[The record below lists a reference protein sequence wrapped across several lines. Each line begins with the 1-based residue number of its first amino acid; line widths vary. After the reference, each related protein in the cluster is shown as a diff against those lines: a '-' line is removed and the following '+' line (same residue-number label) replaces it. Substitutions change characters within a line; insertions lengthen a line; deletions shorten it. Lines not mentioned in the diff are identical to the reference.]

1 MQTKIDIAIR
11 ARACI
16 TQLTSIVSPSPPV
29 STPTSTPSPSAISR
43 TPTPANMKDLLAKA
57 NSLIAELTALIPALD
72 NPERMQELLGLND
85 QLTTL
90 LEAVP
95 PAPAPVRPV
104 LTPLRGLGLGLSVTI
119 DGEVKASEG
128 NGVHGI
134 PNGNG
139 VIVVNGDGEVDD
151 TPTTPRVDKGKA
163 KAESP
168 PEEPEKVLSPTFML
182 AEESDD
188 EDEDR
193 EGRHFVMAEEGLEGS
208 TSPNHR

>member
-1 MQTKIDIAIR
+1 
-11 ARACI
+11 
-16 TQLTSIVSPSPPV
+16 
-29 STPTSTPSPSAISR
+29 
-43 TPTPANMKDLLAKA
+43 MKELLAQAK
-57 NSLIAELTALIPALD
+57 SLIAELMALIPALD

-90 LEAVP
+90 LEAAPPV
-95 PAPAPVRPV
+95 PAPGRPV
-104 LTPLRGLGLGLSVTI
+104 LTPLRGLGLGLTVSI
-119 DGEVKASEG
+119 DGDVKASNG
-128 NGVHGI
+128 NGVHGM

-139 VIVVNGDGEVDD
+139 VIVVNGDGDD

-163 KAESP
+163 KAEPP

-193 EGRHFVMAEEGLEGS
+193 ENRHFVVLEEGLEGP
-208 TSPNHR
+208 TSPTHR